1 MLQTRWK
8 LSSECHCP
16 EEAETGPG
24 PLASGRMLPLGVL
37 MPPRRARLE
46 QSLARGESVGLLWV
60 DLTGFALFERLYGE
74 HTGACV
80 SEHLHRILEEEL
92 ARMLGPG
99 GLFLVEGMGRAAFIT
114 IFCAQTMDLRE
125 LADVAMRLKLSVR
138 TALNREVISLTGQSL
153 SLKIGYALLPA
164 CRGRELEHA
173 IYNAISDARE
183 VADGTLDPSKL
194 ALMEEFRQ
202 VIERPLLKAVYQPIV
217 DLRTSAILGWESLA
231 RGPAGSHF
239 AQPSIMFDFADEV
252 GRIFPLERCCREQAI
267 SSLGPLRPGQKLF
280 LNIHPQTLG
289 DPSFRSGETLRLLEA
304 HGLAPYQVVFEI
316 TERHSVKDFT
326 LFHRTLE
333 HYRRQGYQVAIDDV
347 GTGYSGLSRLAE
359 VRPDYIKVDM
369 GLVRGIDANPIQRA
383 LIETMV
389 TFADNIGC
397 GIICEGIETETELT
411 SLIGM
416 GVHFG
421 QGFYLGRPAAPKPQL
436 AVRLPSRVEIGP
448 GSGDW
453 KCSIPVRELAEPAH
467 QVAPDTR
474 TRAVKDLLDSQPI
487 SGVVVVEDRR
497 PLGLVMSHNL
507 DRQLGTYFGTSLY
520 YERSIDRLMDTS
532 PLSVDGSTP
541 VELVA
546 STAMRRERFKLYDH
560 IIVTEGGLI
569 YGVVSVQKM
578 LDALA
583 RVQVEMARGMSPL
596 TGLPG
601 NVALERE
608 IERRMRSGRPS
619 SFIYADLDHFKVY
632 NDSYGFESGDKMILF
647 TSRILTW
654 AARRHGGKDAFVG
667 HVGGDDFVAAV
678 DSSRAERVCLAVV
691 RCFGRL
697 VGQFYSPED
706 RQRCFVQGKDRQGVC
721 RRFPLVSVS
730 LGIVDCQ
737 GPCDMTQ
744 IGLRAAE
751 LKKYAKGKPGNVYV
765 RDRRA
770 PLGQPADAPAP
781 APAPAAASDLSPE
794 MIATG

>member
-1 MLQTRWK
+1 MLQTQWK
-8 LSSECHCP
+8 LAAQRRSQDDTHAGP
-16 EEAETGPG
+16 ES
-24 PLASGRMLPLGVL
+24 LAQGRMLPLGVL

-46 QSLARGESVGLLWV
+46 HALARGESVGLLWV
-60 DLTGFALFERLYGE
+60 DLMGFVLFERLYGE

-92 ARMLGPG
+92 ERMLGPG

-114 IFCAQTMDLRE
+114 IFTARAMNLTE
-125 LADVAMRLKLSVR
+125 LADMAMRLKLSVR
-138 TALNREVISLTGQSL
+138 TALTREVISLTGQSL
-153 SLKIGYALLPA
+153 SLQMGYALLPA

-183 VADGTLDPSKL
+183 VAEGTLDPSKL

-202 VIERPLLKAVYQPIV
+202 VMERPLLRAVYQPIV
-217 DLRTSAILGWESLA
+217 DLRTSAVLGWESLA
-231 RGPAGSHF
+231 RGPADSHF
-239 AQPSIMFDFADEV
+239 ANPSIMFDFAEEV

-267 SSLGPLRPGQKLF
+267 SGLGPLRPGQKLF

-289 DPSFRSGETLRLLEA
+289 DPSFRSGETLNLLEA

-333 HYRRQGYQVAIDDV
+333 HYRSQGYQVAIDDV

-369 GLVRGIDANPIQRA
+369 GLVRGIDTNPIQRA
-383 LIETMV
+383 LIETLV

-397 GIICEGIETETELT
+397 GIICEGIETETELS
-411 SLIGM
+411 SLISM

-421 QGFYLGRPAAPKPQL
+421 QGFYLGRPAGPKPQP

-453 KCSIPVRELAEPAH
+453 KCSIPVRDLAEPAS
-467 QVAPDTR
+467 QVTPDTC
-474 TRAVKDLLDSQPI
+474 TRAVKDLLDSRPI
-487 SGVVVVEDRR
+487 SGVVVVQDKR

-520 YERSIDRLMDTS
+520 YERSVDRLMDTS
-532 PLSVDGSTP
+532 PLIVEGSAP
-541 VELVA
+541 VEQVA
-546 STAMRRERFKLYDH
+546 STAMRRDRFKLYDH

-608 IERRMRSGRPS
+608 IERRLREGKPS

-654 AARRHGGKDAFVG
+654 AARRHGGRGAFVG

-678 DSSRAERVCLAVV
+678 DPSQAERVCRAVV

-697 VGQFYSPED
+697 VGQLYTPDD
-706 RQRCFVQGKDRQGVC
+706 RARGFVQGKDRQGAP

-751 LKKYAKGKPGNVYV
+751 LKRYAKSKPGNVFV
-765 RDRRA
+765 RDRRS
-770 PLGQPADAPAP
+770 PLGLAQDAPAQPP
-781 APAPAAASDLSPE
+781 ASAPPPKMSVA
-794 MIATG
+794 G